1 MNIFWLQ
8 QAERDV
14 PVEDQW
20 LTPGELHRLRG
31 MRFPQRRRDWR
42 LGRWTAKCAVA
53 SYLEWPS
60 RHDIFTDI
68 EVRTA
73 PSGAPEVLIQGTPG
87 PVVISLSHRVGVA
100 ICAVASTGA
109 VLGCDLEKVEP
120 RSQAFIS
127 DYFTAEEQSLL
138 GTSPAADQHL
148 LVALLWSAKESA
160 LKALGVGLRAS
171 THSAVVT
178 PDDLSP
184 KKNALDCLKHS
195 SCGCC
200 VDDSPWQSLCVRCVE
215 GGIFYGW
222 WKHSGE
228 LLRTIVSAPP
238 SRQPLSLALPLNV
251 FSETTLEYLR
261 MARTKA
267 LAGGCH
273 RRSLG

>member
-1 MNIFWLQ
+1 
-8 QAERDV
+8 
-14 PVEDQW
+14 
-20 LTPGELHRLRG
+20 
-31 MRFPQRRRDWR
+31 
-42 LGRWTAKCAVA
+42 
-53 SYLEWPS
+53 
-60 RHDIFTDI
+60 
-68 EVRTA
+68 
-73 PSGAPEVLIQGTPG
+73 VLIQGTPG

-100 ICAVASTGA
+100 ICAVAPTGA
-109 VLGCDLEKVEP
+109 VLGCDLEKIEP

-178 PDDLSP
+178 PHDLSP

-195 SCGCC
+195 SCGCW

-273 RRSLG
+273 RSLD

>member
-14 PVEDQW
+14 PVDDQW
-20 LTPGELHRLRG
+20 LTPDELNRLRG
-31 MRFPQRRRDWR
+31 MGFPQRRRDWR

-178 PDDLSP
+178 PDDVSP

-238 SRQPLSLALPLNV
+238 SRQPLSLALPLIV
-251 FSETTLEYLR
+251 FS
-261 MARTKA
+261 
-267 LAGGCH
+267 
-273 RRSLG
+273 